1 MAAECITVRV
11 LVSLLLV
18 LTAMWF
24 GSASHAAD
32 AAATVQKEYVL
43 GVFPHLP
50 PRDLEDVF
58 APMANDLGTRVGRH
72 VALRVNTTYERF
84 TENLEKQE
92 FDIAFVQPFEYVRIA
107 DQYGYR
113 PLATRMEKL
122 AAIVVVKPDSPLTN
136 IAGLKGKRIAL
147 PPESAAVTHLF
158 LGLLRAH
165 AMDTAKDVKLSHHR
179 SHVSCLQQ
187 VVIGEADACVTAA
200 AALRFFQNKMGTE
213 WKIIARSRE
222 IPHTLFV
229 VHPRVPKKDQEA
241 LRARILSWGQTDE
254 GKTLLARGQLTPFTS
269 ISDSDYNVVR
279 ELSR

>member
-1 MAAECITVRV
+1 MAAERITVRV

-24 GSASHAAD
+24 GSASRAAD

-200 AALRFFQNKMGTE
+200 SALRFFQNKMGME

-254 GKTLLARGQLTPFTS
+254 GKVLLARGQLTPFAP
-269 ISDSDYNVVR
+269 ISDSDYNIVR